1 MRSLAPALLLG
12 ALAALAAHSAGALEP
27 DGRNAAALSLLET
40 AKQDLSAGRPEQ
52 ASVLI
57 ERALRIDPAN
67 PTLWHYLS
75 VARLELGDST
85 QAQAMA
91 AKSRSLMAQQP
102 SARSVRE
109 VAGDLWSSAR
119 SIGRPRQEVESWTS
133 RGAFDNARQR
143 TRRQSAERDVAV
155 TRRYSLPEGC
165 RMVRGELRSG
175 QRTWIV
181 RCDEI

>member
-1 MRSLAPALLLG
+1 MRSIPALALLLG
-12 ALAALAAHSAGALEP
+12 ALVAVAANAAGAA

-40 AKQDLSAGRPEQ
+40 AKQDLSAGRAEQ
-52 ASVLI
+52 AAATI

-75 VARLELGDST
+75 LARLKLGDST

-91 AKSRSLMAQQP
+91 AKSHSLTAREPPDRSIRQMAD
-102 SARSVRE
+102 
-109 VAGDLWSSAR
+109 DLWSSAR
-119 SIGRPRQEVESWTS
+119 SIGRRNDDVATWTS
-133 RGAFDNARQR
+133 RGALDTTRQR
-143 TRRQSAERDVAV
+143 TRRQSAERNVAA

-165 RMVRGELRSG
+165 RMLRGELRSG